1 MFAKSLFNRHLFN
14 EMRSSRVF
22 VDDEQGVADVYT
34 CCSLGGRTE
43 GNVASQTFVIAVKAG
58 TYQFSFGIE
67 HWAAGVSTGIVCV
80 DNEADGHFAVWHGIT
95 SEILCLVWGIERSGF
110 FNGREKWAKGF
121 ENQRV

>member
-67 HWAAGVSTGIVCV
+67 HGTAGIASRNVRNPLPDTAVS
-80 DNEADGHFAVWHGIT
+80 VWRGLQT
-95 SEILCLVWGIERSGF
+95 PNCRDLPSP
-110 FNGREKWAKGF
+110 
-121 ENQRV
+121 

>member
-1 MFAKSLFNRHLFN
+1 
-14 EMRSSRVF
+14 MRSSRVF

-67 HWAAGVSTGIVCV
+67 HGLPEFPPVLSVLTMKQMGISPFGM
-80 DNEADGHFAVWHGIT
+80 A
-95 SEILCLVWGIERSGF
+95 
-110 FNGREKWAKGF
+110 
-121 ENQRV
+121 

>member
-67 HWAAGVSTGIVCV
+67 HWLPEFPPVLSVLTMKQMGISPFGM
-80 DNEADGHFAVWHGIT
+80 A
-95 SEILCLVWGIERSGF
+95 
-110 FNGREKWAKGF
+110 
-121 ENQRV
+121 

>member
-67 HWAAGVSTGIVCV
+67 HRLPEFPPVLSVLTMKQMGISSFGM
-80 DNEADGHFAVWHGIT
+80 A
-95 SEILCLVWGIERSGF
+95 
-110 FNGREKWAKGF
+110 
-121 ENQRV
+121 

>member
-58 TYQFSFGIE
+58 TYQFSLALNTGLPEFPPVLSVLTMKQMGISPFGM
-67 HWAAGVSTGIVCV
+67 A
-80 DNEADGHFAVWHGIT
+80 
-95 SEILCLVWGIERSGF
+95 
-110 FNGREKWAKGF
+110 
-121 ENQRV
+121 

>member
-67 HWAAGVSTGIVCV
+67 HGTAGIASRNVIIGDKADIHFSLLIGIST
-80 DNEADGHFAVWHGIT
+80 EIT
-95 SEILCLVWGIERSGF
+95 GG
-110 FNGREKWAKGF
+110 KKG
-121 ENQRV
+121 